1 MTVSST
7 AGVLLVPLL
16 MSAAVCPC
24 VTAGA
29 IHGRGVR
36 WTTLAEARPIVAALG
51 DSAPPALR
59 GAARSGDDA
68 RWLEWLEA
76 RDADI
81 RRRIATG
88 DEDSVINLMLYGTGF
103 TRQPRATGAVAAS
116 APNGRVDGVMDG
128 RLADLVE
135 AIEAPG
141 ADERLR
147 FARQV
152 VERHGIAVGP
162 SSREATRRYLLEVRS
177 RVMAENDRYMRRLAE
192 VPRSDPAQARAMNAT
207 LYRDRGLSSDTSVRV
222 DFALDQAL
230 SAVRGMGEPAQRR
243 LDRVGIVGPGL
254 DFVDKAQGSDL
265 YPVQMI
271 QPFALADSLRRLD
284 ISRHP
289 VLTTLDISPRVM
301 AHLRDA
307 RRHATTRQPYRLS
320 VAIEQDIAH
329 SRPDP
334 AMVEYWRRFGDRIGT
349 PMTNDLRTASAS
361 PVRARSVDVR
371 PEVVRDITGVEL
383 NIVLERLADSHP
395 SRQFDLIVATNVLIY
410 YDTAEQ
416 ALAAGNIAGML
427 RPGGLLMTN
436 QPVPAVAACGLSP
449 LLIMSVAFDRVPSA
463 AGSHERGDSIFVY
476 RKGSS

>member
-16 MSAAVCPC
+16 VSAAVCPC

-135 AIEAPG
+135 AIESPG

-152 VERHGIAVGP
+152 VERHGIAVGAFVARGDATIPAGGALACAGGERPIHASARGGAAERIRRSSARCMRRSIATADSRPIRRCESTSP
-162 SSREATRRYLLEVRS
+162 SSR
-177 RVMAENDRYMRRLAE
+177 
-192 VPRSDPAQARAMNAT
+192 
-207 LYRDRGLSSDTSVRV
+207 LS
-222 DFALDQAL
+222 

-254 DFVDKAQGSDL
+254 DFVDKAQGYDL
-265 YPVQMI
+265 YPVQTI

-284 ISRHP
+284 ISRRP

-307 RRHATTRQPYRLS
+307 RRRATTRQPYRLS
-320 VAIEQDIAH
+320 VAIEQDIAD

-349 PMTNDLRTASAS
+349 PTTSDIPDCVRE
-361 PVRARSVDVR
+361 PRARALRGR
-371 PEVVRDITGVEL
+371 P
-383 NIVLERLADSHP
+383 
-395 SRQFDLIVATNVLIY
+395 
-410 YDTAEQ
+410 
-416 ALAAGNIAGML
+416 AGGRCAI
-427 RPGGLLMTN
+427 
-436 QPVPAVAACGLSP
+436 SP
-449 LLIMSVAFDRVPSA
+449 
-463 AGSHERGDSIFVY
+463 
-476 RKGSS
+476 GSS